1 MVQIS
6 DFIGPAISAVG
17 SIAGG
22 VLGSKAQQDT
32 SKANIAATKEM
43 QEKALNAYTGGGAF
57 GQTTRTPEGGFNI
70 TQPGGPD
77 AALARST
84 LASGDIERSLGVN
97 AADRNFAF
105 TLPNMQSARDVIT
118 SENLRNQGQ
127 FQQGLDK
134 IIKARTR
141 SGGGIQ
147 TPGSQ
152 FEGATAQAIGDYT
165 RSKPMGGEVASMD
178 LYNKSRTGDIALK
191 DALKASLARQ
201 VPAPGFAA
209 GTGPGA
215 SAAQVLA
222 QMPLPRG
229 TPDLSSALPFYGIS
243 DAVSGA
249 MSQAQRREDMD
260 RMERMYQNRY
270 AQPGFVSMTGNED
283 ALYPF

>member
-6 DFIGPAISAVG
+6 DWIGPAISAVG
-17 SIAGG
+17 SVAGG
-22 VLGSKAQQDT
+22 MLGSKAQQET
-32 SKANIAATKEM
+32 SLEDRKLALLGQDKAF
-43 QEKALNAYTGGGAF
+43 NAYTGGGAF

-152 FEGATAQAIGDYT
+152 FEGATAQAIGDYA

-191 DALKASLARQ
+191 DAIKASLARQ
-201 VPAPGFAA
+201 VPAPGFTGGA
-209 GTGPGA
+209 GPGA

-243 DAVSGA
+243 DVVSGA
-249 MSQAQRREDMD
+249 QASAQRREDMD

-270 AQPGFVSMTGNED
+270 AQPGFSAQLGND
-283 ALYPF
+283 WV

>member
-6 DFIGPAISAVG
+6 DWIGPAISAVG
-17 SIAGG
+17 SVAGG
-22 VLGSKAQQDT
+22 MLGSKAQQDT
-32 SKANIAATKEM
+32 SKANIAAAERA
-43 QEKALNAYTGGGAF
+43 QDKALGSLTGGSAF
-57 GQTTRTPEGGFNI
+57 QQTEQVGKGFQT
-70 TQPGGPD
+70 TQPGAPD
-77 AALARST
+77 AALSRST

-152 FEGATAQAIGDYT
+152 FEGATAQAIGDYA

-178 LYNKSRTGDIALK
+178 LYNKSRMGDVALK
-191 DALKASLARQ
+191 DAIKASLARQ
-201 VPAPGFAA
+201 VPAPGFTGGA
-209 GTGPGA
+209 GPGA

-243 DAVSGA
+243 DVVSGA
-249 MSQAQRREDMD
+249 QASAQRREDMD

-270 AQPGFVSMTGNED
+270 AQPGFVSMAGNSVYD
-283 ALYPF
+283 

>member
-6 DFIGPAISAVG
+6 DWIGPAISAVG
-17 SIAGG
+17 SVAGG
-22 VLGSKAQQDT
+22 MLGSKAQQDT
-32 SKANIAATKEM
+32 SKANIAAAERA
-43 QEKALNAYTGGGAF
+43 QDKALGSLTGGSAF
-57 GQTTRTPEGGFNI
+57 RQTEQVGKGFQT
-70 TQPGGPD
+70 TQPGAPD
-77 AALARST
+77 AALSRST

-152 FEGATAQAIGDYT
+152 FEGATAQAIGDYA

-215 SAAQVLA
+215 SASQVLA

-243 DAVSGA
+243 DVVSGVQA
-249 MSQAQRREDMD
+249 QAQRAEDMD
-260 RMERMYQNRY
+260 RIE
-270 AQPGFVSMTGNED
+270 
-283 ALYPF
+283 